1 MVTPAASADS
11 LNLFPFG
18 ASSQADL
25 SPASMLIVS
34 EIRVFI

>member
-11 LNLFPFG
+11 LDLFPFV
-18 ASSQADL
+18 APSQADF